1 MKIIKGN
8 KRLHEYIDNYT
19 KVHDKEEFLI
29 IDDKNSNYKYSRSNL
44 SIFISNEENWEN
56 NVKTCLQE
64 KKDRVYILFTNTDY
78 NNENLKYFDEEF
90 NYADKNIIFI
100 FNDNCENIIE
110 DDIFMNEDGFYIS
123 EQVKYPVGS
132 FIEWNDKYLRIIENR
147 NDSIGIVDDEEGNI
161 NRFYFDFGVK
171 KIKLITDE
179 NKIKE
184 LNELF
189 SRK

>member
-1 MKIIKGN
+1 
-8 KRLHEYIDNYT
+8 
-19 KVHDKEEFLI
+19 
-29 IDDKNSNYKYSRSNL
+29 
-44 SIFISNEENWEN
+44 
-56 NVKTCLQE
+56 
-64 KKDRVYILFTNTDY
+64 
-78 NNENLKYFDEEF
+78 
-90 NYADKNIIFI
+90 
-100 FNDNCENIIE
+100 
-110 DDIFMNEDGFYIS
+110 MNEDGFYIN

-132 FIEWNDKYLRIIENR
+132 FIEWNGKYLRIIENR
-147 NDSIGIVDDEEGNI
+147 NDSIGIVNDEEGNI